1 MGWVELSEQA
11 QANERAIAPSS
22 PEVTEAPPTPE
33 PQPEVAPVEEPQ
45 QPVEAPAPEPEPIS
59 EPVEVPA
66 ADSPFGDH
74 GLDASPGAITPQEVL
89 QQAIESG
96 DKYRVIQALA
106 AMGVNTTDELL
117 SHILLPPGT

>member
-11 QANERAIAPSS
+11 QANELAIAPSN
-22 PEVTEAPPTPE
+22 PEVTEAPPAPE
-33 PQPEVAPVEEPQ
+33 PQPEA
-45 QPVEAPAPEPEPIS
+45 A
-59 EPVEVPA
+59 PVEVPA